1 MTDELHTIDLPDE
14 MIAGVYADFV
24 SVWHTPS
31 TFTFDFAALAAPP
44 ELEETDEG
52 EVISVLKSRI
62 VARIRIP
69 PEQVFEI
76 MKALEHQ
83 LTAWETERSQRA
95 AQQPGPDHT

>member
-1 MTDELHTIDLPDE
+1 MPEEMHTIDLPEE
-14 MIAGVYADFV
+14 MVAGVYADFV

-44 ELEETDEG
+44 ELEETETG
-52 EVISVLKSRI
+52 ELVSVLKSRI
-62 VARIRIP
+62 VGRIRIP

-83 LTAWETERSQRA
+83 LTAWETERAA
-95 AQQPGPDHT
+95 AQAAADE